1 MQHRKR
7 WAIAVGVAALAALAA
22 ACGGDGEDERTVPLE
37 SLLTPVETSAP
48 AETPAGDDAP
58 TPGTFP
64 PTPETLDRQLDD
76 DATMR
81 QRREHLVSTY
91 VASVVQTGRVLDA
104 MRAVPRH
111 AFVPTRY
118 LDEAYN
124 DHPLPIGY
132 GQTISQPSLVAMMT
146 DLLALEDGDRVLE
159 IGTGSGYQAAI
170 LRELTPEVYTIEI
183 IPELAGT
190 ARRIFDEL
198 GYADVHTLRADG
210 YYGWEVFAPF
220 DAIIVTAAPDHLP
233 SPLVA
238 QLKEEGGRMVIPI
251 GPPGGYQSLWFV
263 QRHGDDI
270 DMSRVLDVMFVP
282 FTREADE

>member
-7 WAIAVGVAALAALAA
+7 WAIAVGVAALAALVAG
-22 ACGGDGEDERTVPLE
+22 CGGDGEDERTVPLE

-48 AETPAGDDAP
+48 AEATAGDDAP
-58 TPGTFP
+58 TPGMFP

-146 DLLALEDGDRVLE
+146 DLLALEAGDRVLE

-170 LRELTPEVYTIEI
+170 LRELTSEVYTIEI

-210 YYGWEVFAPF
+210 YYGWEAFAPF

-238 QLKEEGGRMVIPI
+238 QLKDEGGRMVIPI